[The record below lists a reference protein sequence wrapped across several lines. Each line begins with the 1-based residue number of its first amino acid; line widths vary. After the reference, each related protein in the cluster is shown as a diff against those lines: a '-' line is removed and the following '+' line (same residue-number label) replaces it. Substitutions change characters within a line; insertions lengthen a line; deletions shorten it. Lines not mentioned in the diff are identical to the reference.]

1 MKFASKQNKSWMNTK
16 RQELTR
22 KYDEKILKYYQ
33 NKIWLQTRNTKR
45 LLTRKYD
52 DKQWRVEEGSR
63 RLGRGWSKIIKKNT
77 LYLYIFFFAQE
88 YFISLLPEKRIL
100 YFFIAREHKLY
111 FFIARKRILYFFFAR
126 EPKLLW
132 NKNMI
137 FRKRFNPNKLFD

>member
-33 NKIWLQTRNTKR
+33 NKIWSQTRNTKR

-63 RLGRGWSKIIKKNT
+63 RLGEAGR
-77 LYLYIFFFAQE
+77 
-88 YFISLLPEKRIL
+88 R
-100 YFFIAREHKLY
+100 
-111 FFIARKRILYFFFAR
+111 
-126 EPKLLW
+126 
-132 NKNMI
+132 
-137 FRKRFNPNKLFD
+137 

>member
-1 MKFASKQNKSWMNTK
+1 MNTK

-63 RLGRGWSKIIKKNT
+63 RLGEAGR
-77 LYLYIFFFAQE
+77 
-88 YFISLLPEKRIL
+88 R
-100 YFFIAREHKLY
+100 
-111 FFIARKRILYFFFAR
+111 
-126 EPKLLW
+126 
-132 NKNMI
+132 
-137 FRKRFNPNKLFD
+137 